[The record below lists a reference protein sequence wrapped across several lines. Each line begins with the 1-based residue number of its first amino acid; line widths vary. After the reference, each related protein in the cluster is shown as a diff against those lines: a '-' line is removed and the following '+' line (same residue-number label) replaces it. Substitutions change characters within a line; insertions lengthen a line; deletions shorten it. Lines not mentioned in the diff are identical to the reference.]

1 MDTVIL
7 RNLTH
12 NILWSV
18 LALLAAVCVLN
29 PSVIHLAW
37 DAVSLKNAGHFFV
50 ATALPSILTGSWC
63 VLAARKCRFG
73 TAVLLPLVLSGCA
86 LLLLA
91 AMGRFH
97 GLEDEDARIVVLGFG
112 VFAAIKVTEFLIMR
126 SRRVLPGFAKRILV
140 VGDGPLS
147 VQMKELAS
155 RIGGRYVMLGRVRCF
170 ANMCSGTEDEGDG
183 DGSARET
190 DPGWLLRLARNF
202 NADQLVIS
210 LTERRGAFP
219 VEEMLGCKLAGIE
232 VIDAPSFYE
241 QVSHKLLIENITPSW
256 FIFCHGFRVT
266 WMLRLMKRVVDI
278 TASLFGLLCFFP
290 LIPFVVLAIK
300 LDSPGPILFRQT
312 RVGEADRPFL
322 VMKFRTMRQDA
333 ESKTGAVW
341 SQVDDPRITRVGHF
355 LRKTRLDEVPQLLN
369 ILRGDMSLV
378 GPRPER
384 PEFVRTLKEI
394 IPYYS
399 ERHYVKPGLTG
410 WAQVCY
416 PYGSSVEDAIEK
428 LRYDLYYIKNISIFF
443 DIYIVAR
450 TFSVVLFGRG
460 R

>member
-12 NILWSV
+12 NILWSA
-18 LALLAAVCVLN
+18 LALLAAICALN
-29 PSVIHLAW
+29 PSVVHLAW
-37 DAVSLKNAGHFFV
+37 DAVSLRNASHFFM

-63 VLAARKCRFG
+63 ALATRKCRF
-73 TAVLLPLVLSGCA
+73 TTSVLLPLIMSGIS

-97 GLEDEDARIVVLGFG
+97 DLEAEDSRIVVLGFA
-112 VFAAIKVTEFLIMR
+112 VFAVIKVIEFLLTR
-126 SRRVLPGFAKRILV
+126 FRRVLPGIVKRVLV

-147 VQMKELAS
+147 VQMRDLAS
-155 RIGGRYVMLGRVRCF
+155 KIGGRYVMLGRVRCF
-170 ANMCSGTEDEGDG
+170 TNMCSGTEDEGGG
-183 DGSARET
+183 DGSAQES

-202 NADQLVIS
+202 SVDQLVIS
-210 LTERRGAFP
+210 LAERRGAFP

-232 VIDAPSFYE
+232 VVDAPSFYE

-256 FIFCHGFRVT
+256 FIFSHGFRVT
-266 WMLRLMKRVVDI
+266 WMLRFVKRAFDI
-278 TASLFGLLCFFP
+278 TASLCGLLCFLP
-290 LIPFVVLAIK
+290 LLPFVIVAIK

-312 RVGEADRPFL
+312 RVGEADRPFK

-333 ESKTGAVW
+333 ESTTGAVW
-341 SQVDDPRITRVGHF
+341 SQVNDPRITRVGHF
-355 LRKTRLDEVPQLLN
+355 LRKSRLDEAPQLMN
-369 ILRGDMSLV
+369 VLRGDMSLV

-443 DIYIVAR
+443 DLYIVAK
-450 TFSVVLFGRG
+450 TFGVVLFGRG